1 MLRAIE
7 ISRTELSAEA
17 LRAMAAKSRDGAQ
30 VRRLLA
36 IALVLDGNSRTE
48 AAEQSGMD
56 PQTLRDRV
64 HRYDEA
70 GIGGLVSRIAPGPR
84 PLLNEQQ
91 MAALKALVIAEP
103 EPEKDGVVRWRC
115 VDPRREVIQRF
126 SVT

>member
-1 MLRAIE
+1 VLRAIE

>member
-7 ISRTELSAEA
+7 ISRTKHSTEA

-91 MAALKALVIAEP
+91 MAALQALVIAGP